1 MKELYHATAPTRLSG
16 ILEKGFT
23 DRGDSKFQ
31 GNAGQRG
38 VSTTHDF
45 SVVSG
50 GNFGNLILVLDGA
63 KLSNYELASTDYW
76 GDDREKEV
84 RIVSKQEGETI
95 VPPEAIKK
103 LVFISPKMA
112 RFEIKNLRQH
122 GIPIESFWKGETT
135 TYGEDGRA
143 INEGTMKHLMENW
156 RKFINE
162 GIDPRIQKKI
172 DELPDNIVIEITDE
186 DSFGMMFRYKN
197 TTGAPSS
204 LFGEVEINPS
214 VQPPSYK
221 SDVGDGPCLEA
232 WTVLISGAQKG
243 WGPLLYEVA
252 LEWASQ
258 NGGGL
263 ASDRRSVSKK
273 AAAVWDKYLQRA
285 DVVKKQLD
293 ALNRDVEKLTP
304 EDPTDDCLQNSAI
317 RSSGKEGW
325 MDDPLSKI
333 YFKSSTEVMSALKE
347 KGKLEM
353 NLSEGKK

>member
-1 MKELYHATAPTRLSG
+1 MK
-16 ILEKGFT
+16 
-23 DRGDSKFQ
+23 Q
-31 GNAGQRG
+31 
-38 VSTTHDF
+38 
-45 SVVSG
+45 
-50 GNFGNLILVLDGA
+50 
-63 KLSNYELASTDYW
+63 
-76 GDDREKEV
+76 
-84 RIVSKQEGETI
+84 
-95 VPPEAIKK
+95 
-103 LVFISPKMA
+103 
-112 RFEIKNLRQH
+112 
-122 GIPIESFWKGETT
+122 
-135 TYGEDGRA
+135 
-143 INEGTMKHLMENW
+143 LMENW

-162 GIDPRIQKKI
+162 GIDPRIQKQI

-214 VQPPSYK
+214 DDPPSYK
-221 SDVGDGPCLEA
+221 SDVGDGPCLKA

-263 ASDRRSVSKK
+263 ASDRRSVSKQ

-325 MDDPLSKI
+325 MNDPLSKV
-333 YFKSSTEVMSALKE
+333 YFKPNAEVMSALKE
-347 KGKLEM
+347 IGKLEM